1 MSSRGAGSA
10 SWTGSARSSRTVERP
25 QPDRLLLFTTVL
37 LCAAGLVM
45 VTSASVAFAYTQHQS
60 AFYYAERQAAWMLIG
75 FVALFILGR
84 IDYRKVRPLAPAGA
98 VAIILLM
105 LLVLLPQLGVS
116 VNGARRWFD
125 AGPLGTFQPSELG
138 KLAFAVFIAHWIDRN
153 SQRMGDFQHVFVP
166 FVAMLA
172 GVLVLLMLERDLGT
186 AVVMV
191 GIFVSAYWAGGGRL
205 RHIIL
210 LMGALALG
218 FVAVTLLEPYR
229 IGRLT
234 AFKNPWADPLGAG
247 FQATQSIY
255 GLASGGIFGVGIGHS
270 IEKYGWLPEAHTD
283 FIFAI
288 VGEET
293 GLIGAT
299 LVMLGFL
306 VFGVRGYRASLR
318 APDRF
323 GMALAA
329 SITTWITFE
338 ALLNMA
344 TVTNTLPITGV
355 PLPFFSY
362 GGTALATTLAAVGV
376 VLSIARH
383 GSGTALGNN
392 RGSDEAF
399 DRGRRD
405 RRAPVSG
412 ARSRASVSR

>member
-1 MSSRGAGSA
+1 MSTATKLGR
-10 SWTGSARSSRTVERP
+10 

-37 LCAAGLVM
+37 LCGAGLIM

-60 AFYYAERQAAWMLIG
+60 AFYYAERQAIWMATG
-75 FVALFILGR
+75 FVALFVLSR
-84 IDYRKVRPLAPAGA
+84 IDYHRLRPLAPAGA
-98 VAIILLM
+98 AAALLLM
-105 LLVLLPQLGVS
+105 ILVLVPHLGVT

-138 KLAFAVFIAHWIDRN
+138 KLAFAVFIAYWIDKHAA
-153 SQRMGDFQHVFVP
+153 QIGDFQKTFVP
-166 FVAMLA
+166 FAAMLA
-172 GVLVLLMLERDLGT
+172 GVLVLLMLERDLGSSM
-186 AVVMV
+186 VMV
-191 GIFVSAYWAGGGRL
+191 GIFVSVYWASGGRI
-205 RHIIL
+205 RHMVL
-210 LMGALALG
+210 LVAALGLG
-218 FVAVTLLEPYR
+218 FVALTMFESYR
-229 IGRLT
+229 MARLT
-234 AFKNPWADPLGAG
+234 AFLNPFADPLGAG

-255 GLASGGIFGVGIGHS
+255 GLASGGWFGVGIGHS

-293 GLIGAT
+293 GLVGTT

-306 VFGVRGYRASLR
+306 FFALRGYRAALR

-323 GMALAA
+323 GVGLAA
-329 SITTWITFE
+329 AITTWISFE

-376 VLSIARH
+376 LLSIAR
-383 GSGTALGNN
+383 SGTGSSLG
-392 RGSDEAF
+392 RTDEAI
-399 DRGRRD
+399 DRWRRD

-412 ARSRASVSR
+412 ARGRPSVSR

>member
-1 MSSRGAGSA
+1 LSTGAA
-10 SWTGSARSSRTVERP
+10 TRP
-25 QPDRLLLFTTVL
+25 QPDRLLLFTTVA

-45 VTSASVAFAYTQHQS
+45 VTSASVAFAYNQHQS
-60 AFYYAERQAAWMLIG
+60 TFYYAERQAGWLGIG
-75 FVALFILGR
+75 FVALFVLGR
-84 IDYRKVRPLAPAGA
+84 LDYRRLRPLAPAGA
-98 VAIILLM
+98 VGAALLM
-105 LLVLLPQLGVS
+105 LLVLVPHLGVT

-138 KLAFAVFIAHWIDRN
+138 KLAFAIFIAHWIDRN
-153 SQRMGDFQHVFVP
+153 AHKMGDFNQVFVP
-166 FVAMLA
+166 FAAMLSA
-172 GVLVLLMLERDLGT
+172 AVILLLLEPDLGT
-186 AVVMV
+186 SIVMV

-205 RHIIL
+205 RHLVLIA
-210 LMGALALG
+210 GALGLAL
-218 FVAVTLLEPYR
+218 VALTVLEPYR
-229 IGRLT
+229 MSRLI
-234 AFKNPWADPLGAG
+234 AFKNPWADPLGSG
-247 FQATQSIY
+247 FQATQSLY
-255 GLASGGIFGVGIGHS
+255 GLASGGWFGVGIGHS

-293 GLIGAT
+293 GLVGT
-299 LVMLGFL
+299 SLVMLGFL
-306 VFGVRGYRASLR
+306 VFGIRGYRASLR

-362 GGTALATTLAAVGV
+362 GGTALATTLAAVGIL
-376 VLSIARH
+376 LSIARH

-392 RGSDEAF
+392 RNSDETF
-399 DRGRRD
+399 DRWRRD

-412 ARSRASVSR
+412 ARRRPSVSR

>member
-1 MSSRGAGSA
+1 MNSKVAHSA
-10 SWTGSARSSRTVERP
+10 SWTGSARSTTTRERS

-45 VTSASVAFAYTQHQS
+45 VTSASVAFAYNQHQS
-60 AFYYAERQAAWMLIG
+60 TFYYAERQAAWLAIG
-75 FVALFILGR
+75 FVALFVLGR
-84 IDYRKVRPLAPAGA
+84 VDYRRIRPLAPAGA
-98 VAIILLM
+98 VAVAILM
-105 LLVLLPQLGVS
+105 LLVLVPHFGVS
-116 VNGARRWFD
+116 VNGARRWFE

-138 KLAFAVFIAHWIDRN
+138 KLAFAVFVAHWIDRN

-166 FVAMLA
+166 FAAMLA

-186 AVVMV
+186 AVVTV
-191 GIFVSAYWAGGGRL
+191 AIFLSAYWAGGGRL

-210 LMGALALG
+210 LIGALSLG

-229 IGRLT
+229 FARLT

-247 FQATQSIY
+247 FQATQSLY
-255 GLASGGIFGVGIGHS
+255 GLASGGVFGVGIGHS

-288 VGEET
+288 IGEET
-293 GLIGAT
+293 GLVGTT

-306 VFGVRGYRASLR
+306 VFGLRGYRAALR

-362 GGTALATTLAAVGV
+362 GGTALATSLAAVGV
-376 VLSIARH
+376 LLSIARH
-383 GSGTALGNN
+383 GSGSALGNN
-392 RGSDEAF
+392 RRSDETF
-399 DRGRRD
+399 DRWRRD

-412 ARSRASVSR
+412 ARGRASVPR

>member
-1 MSSRGAGSA
+1 MSAA
-10 SWTGSARSSRTVERP
+10 TAERP
-25 QPDRLLLFTTVL
+25 QPDRWLLFTTVF

-60 AFYYAERQAAWMLIG
+60 AFYYAERQAIWLVIG
-75 FVALFILGR
+75 FASLFVLSR
-84 IDYRKVRPLAPAGA
+84 IDYRKLRPLAPAGA
-98 VAIILLM
+98 VAAALLM
-105 LLVLLPQLGVS
+105 LLVLVPHLGVT

-153 SQRMGDFQHVFVP
+153 SQHMGDFNHVFIP
-166 FVAMLA
+166 FTAMLA

-186 AVVMV
+186 AIVMV
-191 GIFVSAYWAGGGRL
+191 GIFVSAYWAGGGRM
-205 RHIIL
+205 RHVIL
-210 LMGALALG
+210 LVAGLGLG
-218 FVAVTLLEPYR
+218 FIAVTLLEPYR
-229 IGRLT
+229 FARLA
-234 AFKNPWADPLGAG
+234 AFKNPFADPLGAG
-247 FQATQSIY
+247 FQATQSLY

-293 GLIGAT
+293 GLVGTT

-306 VFGVRGYRASLR
+306 VFGARGYRASLR

-329 SITTWITFE
+329 SITSWITFE

-362 GGTALATTLAAVGV
+362 GGTALATTLTAVGLL
-376 VLSIARH
+376 LSIARH
-383 GSGTALGNN
+383 GSGSALRNN

-399 DRGRRD
+399 DRWRRN
-405 RRAPVSG
+405 RRTSVSG
-412 ARSRASVSR
+412 ARRGASLSR

>member
-1 MSSRGAGSA
+1 MSTA
-10 SWTGSARSSRTVERP
+10 ARERR
-25 QPDRLLLFTTVL
+25 QPDRLLLFTTFL
-37 LCAAGLVM
+37 LCGGGLVM

-75 FVALFILGR
+75 FVALFVLSR
-84 IDYRKVRPLAPAGA
+84 IDYHRLRPLAPAGA
-98 VAIILLM
+98 VVAALLM
-105 LLVLLPQLGVS
+105 ILVLVPHLGVT

-138 KLAFAVFIAHWIDRN
+138 KLAFAVFIAHWVDKN
-153 SQRMGDFQHVFVP
+153 SAQMGNFQKAFVP
-166 FVAMLA
+166 FAAMLA

-186 AVVMV
+186 SIVVV
-191 GIFVSAYWAGGGRL
+191 GIFVSTYWAGGGRI
-205 RHIIL
+205 RHMVL
-210 LMGALALG
+210 LVAALG
-218 FVAVTLLEPYR
+218 LAFVALSVFESYR
-229 IGRLT
+229 LARLT
-234 AFKNPWADPLGAG
+234 AFVNPWADPLGAG
-247 FQATQSIY
+247 FQATQSLY
-255 GLASGGIFGVGIGHS
+255 GLASGGFFGVGIGHS

-293 GLIGAT
+293 GLLGTT

-306 VFGVRGYRASLR
+306 FFGLRGYRAALR

-323 GMALAA
+323 GVGLAA
-329 SITTWITFE
+329 SITTWICFE

-362 GGTALATTLAAVGV
+362 GGTAVATTLAAVGV
-376 VLSIARH
+376 LLSIAR
-383 GSGTALGNN
+383 SGTGSALGK
-392 RGSDEAF
+392 SDEVI
-399 DRGRRD
+399 DRWRRN

-412 ARSRASVSR
+412 ARSRASS